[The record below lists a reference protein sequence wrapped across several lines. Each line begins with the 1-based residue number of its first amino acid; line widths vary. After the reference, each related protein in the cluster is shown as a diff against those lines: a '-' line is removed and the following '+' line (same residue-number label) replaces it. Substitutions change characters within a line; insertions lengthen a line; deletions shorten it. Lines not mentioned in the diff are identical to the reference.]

1 MSAAPATAVQLARV
15 EGTRLLR
22 NPAVWLAVVL
32 AGVMVSRAEHAN
44 ELHFLLIGYG
54 VLLPG
59 VVMLI
64 ASAFAVRRDRSSGA
78 TELMATTPSDQH
90 TRTAGHG
97 LAGLVGGG
105 GLALAV
111 TAAIWLYRA
120 RDATLGPAADTI
132 PRDVIVPRPNVAQF
146 LQGPLAVV
154 ALCAL
159 GVLIGRW
166 LPSWLVVVVVVI
178 PAMFQFLMVGL
189 WNGSQTEAANWWFP
203 LSSGWVVD
211 DWIGCTETS
220 ALCDLPLQG
229 FDRTT
234 PWWHLGYLAALA
246 ALLVISAM
254 PGARRNRPTV
264 LAWLVAAGAVVGFA
278 AVQAAVYTPFTAFG
292 G

>member
-1 MSAAPATAVQLARV
+1 
-15 EGTRLLR
+15 
-22 NPAVWLAVVL
+22 
-32 AGVMVSRAEHAN
+32 MVFRSEQAN

-59 VVMLI
+59 FVMLI

-78 TELMATTPSDQH
+78 TELMATTPTDQA

-105 GLALAV
+105 GLTLAV
-111 TAAIWLYRA
+111 TALMWLYRA
-120 RDATLGPAADTI
+120 RDATLGPAEDTI
-132 PRDVIVPRPNVAQF
+132 PLDVIVPRPNIAQF

-178 PAMFQFLMVGL
+178 PAMVQFLMLGL
-189 WNGSQTEAANWWFP
+189 WNGSGTRAANWLFP
-203 LSSGWVVD
+203 LSGGWVVGE
-211 DWIGCTETS
+211 WIGGCTETS
-220 ALCDLPLQG
+220 PCHLQLQG
-229 FDRTT
+229 FDQTT
-234 PWWHLGYLAALA
+234 PWWHLGYLVALTA
-246 ALLVISAM
+246 VLVVTAM
-254 PGARRNRPTV
+254 LGARRDRSTV
-264 LAWLVAAGAVVGFA
+264 IAWLVAAGAVIAFA
-278 AVQAAVYTPFTAFG
+278 AIQAAVYTPFTSVG